1 MLHTR
6 ESLDLSIAIADYRV
20 VAADLEGLAEIACES
35 GESLPRRVVIG
46 GGAGLAPDLW
56 SARSRAGAGRRRAL
70 ATAIRTQIGA
80 ARYADALYESA
91 ARPLADALHL
101 IFGEERLL

>member
-1 MLHTR
+1 MRLPTIGSWLLIWR
-6 ESLDLSIAIADYRV
+6 NWRRL
-20 VAADLEGLAEIACES
+20 ACES
-35 GESLPRRVVIG
+35 GESLRAAWLL
-46 GGAGLAPDLW
+46 GAAQGLRQTYGLPVHALERED
-56 SARSRAGAGRRRAL
+56 AERL

-101 IFGEERLL
+101 IFDGEGLR